1 MEKSLIAYHDIDVT
15 LPSQTFN
22 VAFSYTTK
30 ETLDFID
37 SMVLRLLVIAPMS
50 AEKIAQFLELSNHE
64 TDVLLTSLL
73 HREQI
78 QHLED
83 GKFSLTKQ
91 LEKAFSDVCAIPYVN
106 KLRIVFKK

>member
-73 HREQI
+73 HREHI

-83 GKFSLTKQ
+83 GKFLLTKQ
-91 LEKAFSDVCAIPYVN
+91 LEKAFSDVCV
-106 KLRIVFKK
+106 VCV